1 MSESRS
7 RRREPSRAEW
17 TIFAVAGLLI
27 IGVAGVLVAD
37 WLSDSSTPPTFAVVV
52 ERVDEID
59 GLHHVE
65 ASVRNTGGEAV
76 AEATVSATLEIGTD
90 VTELDEVVAFLSP
103 DEETSV
109 TFIFEDDPDDG
120 ELTIDVSSYRE
131 P

>member
-1 MSESRS
+1 MSASPD
-7 RRREPSRAEW
+7 RRGPSRAEW
-17 TIFAVAGLLI
+17 AIFAAAALLVI
-27 IGVAGVLVAD
+27 CVAGVLIAD
-37 WLSDSSTPPTFAVVV
+37 WLSESSTPPVFDVVV

-65 ASVRNTGGEAV
+65 ASVRNMGGQAA
-76 AEATVSATLEIGTD
+76 AEATVSATLEIDAD

-120 ELTIDVSSYRE
+120 ELSVRVSSYRE

>member
-120 ELTIDVSSYRE
+120 ELAIDVSSYRE

>member
-1 MSESRS
+1 MSASPDGPG
-7 RRREPSRAEW
+7 PSRAEW
-17 TIFAVAGLLI
+17 TIFAAAALLI
-27 IGVAGVLVAD
+27 LGVAGVLIAD
-37 WLSDSSTPPTFAVVV
+37 WLSESPEPAAFAVVV
-52 ERVDEID
+52 ERIDEID

-65 ASVRNTGGEAV
+65 ASVRNTGGQAV
-76 AEATVSATLEIGTD
+76 AEATVSATLEIDAD

-120 ELTIDVSSYRE
+120 ELRVRVSSYRE